1 MDKMK
6 NSGMSETM
14 QTLTRKSACV
24 MLSLLLLL
32 SAVLPVKAAAETA
45 SAKVVRVG
53 SFEDTFNYVNE
64 KGARKGYGYELLE
77 TLSGYTGW
85 QFEYVTCDWS
95 DCFEKLKN
103 GEVDIIGGISY
114 TEDRTQ
120 EMLFSDESMGVEK
133 YYLYADLSRAD
144 ISASDF
150 KTLNG
155 KKIGV
160 LMGTEPE
167 VMLAEWEEKYGLK
180 TEHVNISNNEDV
192 KQKLA
197 NHEIDCFVSLEE
209 SFWAERGISTITR
222 VGESGIYYAIN
233 KNRPDIK
240 EELDDAM
247 RALDEAVPFY
257 TADLYKRYFSMD
269 YTPILTGEE
278 KAWLRKHGAIR
289 MGFLASDSGVSTYDP
304 ATGEFTG
311 VITDYIQFAADC
323 LGNQELEFQLV
334 GYDSKEAELDALKSG
349 EIDMIFH
356 CDQNPNLAEEY
367 HFACTNTTWTSNLM
381 AVTNKQHFNENNV
394 NRIVVPQNKLSLKK
408 YLAFYYPQ
416 WEIVDCDTQED
427 AARLVKDGQADC
439 FVTGISSENKYSKKY
454 SFYSVPLVNPV
465 RSCFAVNSGNRSL
478 LSILNKT
485 IKAMPVNML
494 AGALAMYKSSARKVT
509 LSDFIR
515 DNFFKVMLIS
525 SIAVAVVLLTILMLL
540 QKARKAEAAARKAAS
555 DTQELNAKLQVAV
568 EKAESANRAK
578 STFLS
583 NMSHDIRT
591 PMNAIIGFTT
601 LALSNIDDTDRVK
614 DYLGKTLASSNHL
627 LSLIND
633 VLDMSRIES
642 GKIHLEE
649 VEVNLSD
656 VLHDLKTIVSGQIY
670 AKQLEL
676 YMDAMDVTDEDVY
689 CDKTRLNQILL
700 NLLSNAIKFTPAG
713 GTVSVRVRQ
722 LAGKVRGCGQYEF
735 RIKDNGIGMSQ
746 EFAQK
751 IFEPFERERT
761 STVSRIQGTGL
772 GMAITKNIV
781 DMMGGTIEV
790 QTAQGKGTEFT
801 VCVPMRAQTEQRPV
815 EKITELEGLKAL
827 VVDDD
832 FNTCDSVTKMLV
844 KVGMRAE
851 WTLSGKEAVLRA
863 RQSIEMSD
871 VYHAYIID
879 WRLPDMNG
887 IEVTRQ
893 IRSLHDDTPIIIL
906 TAYDWSDIEV
916 EAKAAGVTAFCA
928 KPMFMSD
935 LRETL
940 MSALGQKPADAV
952 QRLLP
957 EKNADFKGKHILLV
971 EDNELN
977 REIAQEIL
985 REYGF
990 LVDSAENGA
999 VAVEKVSTTAP
1010 GSYDLVLMDVQMPIM
1025 DGYTATRKIR
1035 ARRPK
1040 PLKSLRRHHGAGGR
1054 LGTQRR
1060 RVGHHPPLQT
1070 LRKAQLQPCGGRRQ
1084 PHEAHEHCHEAAVLS
1099 AVPAGLY

>member
-1 MDKMK
+1 MADEKRKPKRNCHPWQKWLPAAAAILLLVLLAVGFGVRYISFVSQTIYQESTSHLEEVLHKSNNMLKEMVRKNLTYLHLYNGFLASTSDEAEIRAYIEAAQQDTGFVGFYFLSYDGNYMTVTGETGYLGLQANLDEKLSKGEDIVMNAALPGKPQMLVFASPKTQGSYRGFAYDAIAIAYYNDAVLKLLDNSAFEGNASNYVIYPDGRVVIDNSVNRKETVYNFIAMLREHSDLSEKQVLALSDAFAQGSSGNLRVTLGGISYYLVYEGTAVQNWTMLGLVPVRVVNAGLDKLWFHTIQIVAGITVGIAVLVILMIVRRGHANLRRK
-6 NSGMSETM
+6 NTEISYRDE
-14 QTLTRKSACV
+14 LFKK
-24 MLSLLLLL
+24 LSLNVDDVFLMLDAETAKVDYVSPNIERLLGIPWREARQDARVLAALHPKDSPDRDKNYLEGLL
-32 SAVLPVKAAAETA
+32 SGQQREWDDEYGHLETGERRWFHIVAMGSDVEGRTKHILVMSDRTADKQVNQALSDAVAAAET
-45 SAKVVRVG
+45 
-53 SFEDTFNYVNE
+53 
-64 KGARKGYGYELLE
+64 
-77 TLSGYTGW
+77 
-85 QFEYVTCDWS
+85 
-95 DCFEKLKN
+95 
-103 GEVDIIGGISY
+103 
-114 TEDRTQ
+114 
-120 EMLFSDESMGVEK
+120 
-133 YYLYADLSRAD
+133 
-144 ISASDF
+144 
-150 KTLNG
+150 
-155 KKIGV
+155 
-160 LMGTEPE
+160 
-167 VMLAEWEEKYGLK
+167 
-180 TEHVNISNNEDV
+180 
-192 KQKLA
+192 
-197 NHEIDCFVSLEE
+197 
-209 SFWAERGISTITR
+209 
-222 VGESGIYYAIN
+222 
-233 KNRPDIK
+233 
-240 EELDDAM
+240 
-247 RALDEAVPFY
+247 
-257 TADLYKRYFSMD
+257 
-269 YTPILTGEE
+269 
-278 KAWLRKHGAIR
+278 
-289 MGFLASDSGVSTYDP
+289 
-304 ATGEFTG
+304 
-311 VITDYIQFAADC
+311 
-323 LGNQELEFQLV
+323 
-334 GYDSKEAELDALKSG
+334 
-349 EIDMIFH
+349 
-356 CDQNPNLAEEY
+356 
-367 HFACTNTTWTSNLM
+367 
-381 AVTNKQHFNENNV
+381 
-394 NRIVVPQNKLSLKK
+394 
-408 YLAFYYPQ
+408 
-416 WEIVDCDTQED
+416 
-427 AARLVKDGQADC
+427 
-439 FVTGISSENKYSKKY
+439 
-454 SFYSVPLVNPV
+454 
-465 RSCFAVNSGNRSL
+465 
-478 LSILNKT
+478 
-485 IKAMPVNML
+485 
-494 AGALAMYKSSARKVT
+494 
-509 LSDFIR
+509 
-515 DNFFKVMLIS
+515 
-525 SIAVAVVLLTILMLL
+525 
-540 QKARKAEAAARKAAS
+540 
-555 DTQELNAKLQVAV
+555 
-568 EKAESANRAK
+568 ANRAK

-601 LALSNIDDTDRVK
+601 LALSNINDAERVK

-670 AKQLEL
+670 AKQLEF

-781 DMMGGTIEV
+781 DMMGGTIKV
-790 QTAQGKGTEFT
+790 QTAQGKGSEFII
-801 VCVPMRAQTEQRPV
+801 CLPMRTQDEHRPV

-916 EAKAAGVTAFCA
+916 EAKAAGVTAFCS

-940 MSALGQKPADAV
+940 MSALGQNQTDAA
-952 QRLLP
+952 QELLP
-957 EKNADFKGKHILLV
+957 QKNADFKGRHILLV

-990 LVDSAENGA
+990 RVDTAENGA
-999 VAVEKVSTTAP
+999 VAVEKVCTAAP
-1010 GSYDLVLMDVQMPIM
+1010 GSYDLVLMDVQMPVM

-1035 ARRPK
+1035 ALDDPARAKIPILAMTANAFDEDRCNALESGMNGFLSK
-1040 PLKSLRRHHGAGGR
+1040 PIVIGDLVQELHKIL
-1054 LGTQRR
+1054 
-1060 RVGHHPPLQT
+1060 
-1070 LRKAQLQPCGGRRQ
+1070 
-1084 PHEAHEHCHEAAVLS
+1084 
-1099 AVPAGLY
+1099 

>member
-32 SAVLPVKAAAETA
+32 SAVLPVKAAEETA
-45 SAKVVRVG
+45 PVKVVRVG

-103 GEVDIIGGISY
+103 GEIDIIGGISY

-120 EMLFSDESMGVEK
+120 EMLFSDEPMGVEK

-289 MGFLASDSGVSTYDP
+289 MGFLASDSGVSTFDP

-394 NRIVVPQNKLSLKK
+394 NRIAVPQNKLSLKK

-509 LSDFIR
+509 LSDFIK

-735 RIKDNGIGMSQ
+735 RIKDNGIGMSP
-746 EFAQK
+746 EFAKK

-790 QTAQGKGTEFT
+790 QTAQGKGSEFIIR
-801 VCVPMRAQTEQRPV
+801 VPLRVQTEHRPV

-893 IRSLHDDTPIIIL
+893 IRSLNDDTPIIIL

-916 EAKAAGVTAFCA
+916 EAKAAGVTAFCS

-935 LRETL
+935 LRQTL
-940 MSALGQKPADAV
+940 MTALGQKV
-952 QRLLP
+952 TGEEEELLP
-957 EKNADFKGKHILLV
+957 NKSEDFKGKNILLV

-977 REIAQEIL
+977 REIAIEIL
-985 REYGF
+985 GEYGF
-990 LVDSAENGA
+990 RVDTAENGA
-999 VAVEKVSTTAP
+999 VALQKISTSAP
-1010 GSYDLVLMDVQMPIM
+1010 GCYDLVLMDVQMPIM
-1025 DGYTATRKIR
+1025 DGYEATRQIR
-1035 ARRPK
+1035 ALENPALAGIPILAMTANAFEEDKKSALDCGMNGFLSK
-1040 PLKSLRRHHGAGGR
+1040 PIIMEELVHE
-1054 LGTQRR
+1054 
-1060 RVGHHPPLQT
+1060 LQKI
-1070 LRKAQLQPCGGRRQ
+1070 L
-1084 PHEAHEHCHEAAVLS
+1084 
-1099 AVPAGLY
+1099 

>member
-103 GEVDIIGGISY
+103 GEIDIIGGISY

-120 EMLFSDESMGVEK
+120 EMLFSDEPMGVEK

-289 MGFLASDSGVSTYDP
+289 MGFLASDSGVSTFDP

-394 NRIVVPQNKLSLKK
+394 NRIAVPQNKLSLKK

-509 LSDFIR
+509 LSDFIK

-568 EKAESANRAK
+568 EKAETANRAK

-614 DYLGKTLASSNHL
+614 DYLAKTLASSNHL

-722 LAGKVRGCGQYEF
+722 LVGKVRGCGQYEF

-871 VYHAYIID
+871 AYHAYIID

-952 QRLLP
+952 QGLLP

-999 VAVEKVSTTAP
+999 VAVEKVSTAAP

-1035 ARRPK
+1035 ALDDPARAKLPIIAMTANAFDEDRRNALESGMNGFLSK
-1040 PLKSLRRHHGAGGR
+1040 PIVIDDLVQELHKIL
-1054 LGTQRR
+1054 
-1060 RVGHHPPLQT
+1060 
-1070 LRKAQLQPCGGRRQ
+1070 
-1084 PHEAHEHCHEAAVLS
+1084 
-1099 AVPAGLY
+1099 

>member
-64 KGARKGYGYELLE
+64 KGIRKGYGYELLQ

-85 QFEYVTCDWS
+85 QFEYVSCDWS

-103 GEVDIIGGISY
+103 GEIDIMGDISY
-114 TEDRTQ
+114 TPDRAE
-120 EMLFSDESMGVEK
+120 EMLFSDEPMGEEK
-133 YYLYADLSRAD
+133 YYLYADLSRED
-144 ISASDF
+144 ITASDF

-155 KKIGV
+155 KTIGV

-167 VMLAEWEEKYGLK
+167 VMLTEWEEKYDLK
-180 TEHVNISNNEDV
+180 TQHVNISNNEDV

-289 MGFLASDSGVSTYDP
+289 MGFLASDSGVSTFDP

-394 NRIVVPQNKLSLKK
+394 NRIAVPQNKLSLKK

-509 LSDFIR
+509 LSDFIK

-568 EKAESANRAK
+568 EKAETANRAK

-676 YMDAMDVTDEDVY
+676 YMDVMDVTDEDVY

-722 LAGKVRGCGQYEF
+722 LAGKVHGCGQYEF

-863 RQSIEMSD
+863 RQALEMSD

-999 VAVEKVSTTAP
+999 VAVEKVSTAAS

-1035 ARRPK
+1035 ALDDPARAKLPILAMTANAFDEDRRNALESGMNGFLSK
-1040 PLKSLRRHHGAGGR
+1040 PIVIDDLVQELHKIL
-1054 LGTQRR
+1054 
-1060 RVGHHPPLQT
+1060 
-1070 LRKAQLQPCGGRRQ
+1070 
-1084 PHEAHEHCHEAAVLS
+1084 
-1099 AVPAGLY
+1099 

>member
-103 GEVDIIGGISY
+103 GEIDIIGGISY

-120 EMLFSDESMGVEK
+120 EMLFSDEPMGVEK
-133 YYLYADLSRAD
+133 YYLYADLARAD

-289 MGFLASDSGVSTYDP
+289 MGFLASDSGVSTFDP

-394 NRIVVPQNKLSLKK
+394 NRIAVPQNKLSLKK

-509 LSDFIR
+509 LSDFIK

-676 YMDAMDVTDEDVY
+676 YMDVMDVTDEDVY

-863 RQSIEMSD
+863 RQALEMSD

-940 MSALGQKPADAV
+940 MSALGQKSADAV
-952 QRLLP
+952 QGLLP

-977 REIAQEIL
+977 REIAEELLKIQGL
-985 REYGF
+985 S
-990 LVDSAENGA
+990 VSCAENGQIA
-999 VAVEKVSTTAP
+999 V
-1010 GSYDLVLMDVQMPIM
+1010 DMF
-1025 DGYTATRKIR
+1025 
-1035 ARRPK
+1035 
-1040 PLKSLRRHHGAGGR
+1040 KSLPS
-1054 LGTQRR
+1054 
-1060 RVGHHPPLQT
+1060 PPEPIT
-1070 LRKAQLQPCGGRRQ
+1070 
-1084 PHEAHEHCHEAAVLS
+1084 S
-1099 AVPAGLY
+1099 S

>member
-1 MDKMK
+1 
-6 NSGMSETM
+6 M

-103 GEVDIIGGISY
+103 GEIDIIGGISY

-120 EMLFSDESMGVEK
+120 EMLFSDEPMGVEK

-155 KKIGV
+155 QKIGV

-209 SFWAERGISTITR
+209 SFWTERGISTITR

-289 MGFLASDSGVSTYDP
+289 MGFLASDSGVSTFDP

-394 NRIVVPQNKLSLKK
+394 NRIAVPQNKLSLKK

-509 LSDFIR
+509 LSDFIK

-601 LALSNIDDTDRVK
+601 LAISNIDDKNRVK
-614 DYLGKTLASSNHL
+614 DYLSKTLASSNHL

-670 AKQLEL
+670 AKQLEF

-722 LAGKVRGCGQYEF
+722 LAGKVHGCGQYEF
-735 RIKDNGIGMSQ
+735 RIKDNGIGMSP

-801 VCVPMRAQTEQRPV
+801 VCVPMCAQTEQRPV

-916 EAKAAGVTAFCA
+916 EAKAAGVTAFCS
-928 KPMFMSD
+928 KPMFLSD

-940 MSALGQKPADAV
+940 MSALGQKPMDAA
-952 QRLLP
+952 QGLLL

-999 VAVEKVSTTAP
+999 VAVEKVSTAAP

-1035 ARRPK
+1035 ALDDPARAKLPILAMTANAFDEDRRNALESGMNGFLSK
-1040 PLKSLRRHHGAGGR
+1040 PIVIGDLVQELHKIL
-1054 LGTQRR
+1054 
-1060 RVGHHPPLQT
+1060 
-1070 LRKAQLQPCGGRRQ
+1070 
-1084 PHEAHEHCHEAAVLS
+1084 
-1099 AVPAGLY
+1099 

>member
-77 TLSGYTGW
+77 TLSGYAGW

-103 GEVDIIGGISY
+103 GEIDIIGGISY

-120 EMLFSDESMGVEK
+120 EMLFSDEPMGVEK

-233 KNRPDIK
+233 KNWPDIK

-289 MGFLASDSGVSTYDP
+289 MGFLASDSGVSTFDP

-381 AVTNKQHFNENNV
+381 EVTNKQHFNENNV
-394 NRIVVPQNKLSLKK
+394 NRIAVPQNKLSLKK

-509 LSDFIR
+509 LSDFIK

-614 DYLGKTLASSNHL
+614 DYLAKTLASSNHL

-676 YMDAMDVTDEDVY
+676 YMDVMDVTDEDVY

-722 LAGKVRGCGQYEF
+722 LAGKVHGCGQYEF

-906 TAYDWSDIEV
+906 TAYDGSDIEV
-916 EAKAAGVTAFCA
+916 EAKAAGVTAFCS

-940 MSALGQKPADAV
+940 MSALGQKSADAV
-952 QRLLP
+952 QGLLP

-999 VAVEKVSTTAP
+999 VAVEKVSTAAP

-1035 ARRPK
+1035 ALDDPARAKLPILAMTANAFDEDRRNALESGMNGFLSK
-1040 PLKSLRRHHGAGGR
+1040 PIVIGDLVQELHKIL
-1054 LGTQRR
+1054 
-1060 RVGHHPPLQT
+1060 
-1070 LRKAQLQPCGGRRQ
+1070 
-1084 PHEAHEHCHEAAVLS
+1084 
-1099 AVPAGLY
+1099 

>member
-77 TLSGYTGW
+77 TLSGYAGW

-103 GEVDIIGGISY
+103 GEIDIIGGISY

-120 EMLFSDESMGVEK
+120 EMLFSDEPMGVEK

-289 MGFLASDSGVSTYDP
+289 MGFLASDSGVSTFDP

-323 LGNQELEFQLV
+323 LGNQKLEFQLV

-394 NRIVVPQNKLSLKK
+394 NRIAVPQNKLSLKK

-509 LSDFIR
+509 LSDFIK

-761 STVSRIQGTGL
+761 STVSGIQGTGL

-871 VYHAYIID
+871 AYHAYIID

-916 EAKAAGVTAFCA
+916 EAKAAGVTAFCS

-940 MSALGQKPADAV
+940 MNAIGQTQTDAA
-952 QRLLP
+952 QELLP
-957 EKNADFKGKHILLV
+957 EKNVGFKGRHILLV

-990 LVDSAENGA
+990 RVDPAENGA
-999 VAVEKVSTTAP
+999 VAVEKVRTAAP
-1010 GSYDLVLMDVQMPIM
+1010 GSYDLVLMDVQMPVM
-1025 DGYTATRKIR
+1025 DGYTATRQIR
-1035 ARRPK
+1035 ALGDPALAKIPILAMTANAFDEDRRNALESGMTGFLSK
-1040 PLKSLRRHHGAGGR
+1040 PIVIGDLV
-1054 LGTQRR
+1054 QE
-1060 RVGHHPPLQT
+1060 
-1070 LRKAQLQPCGGRRQ
+1070 LRKIL
-1084 PHEAHEHCHEAAVLS
+1084 
-1099 AVPAGLY
+1099 

>member
-1 MDKMK
+1 
-6 NSGMSETM
+6 M

-103 GEVDIIGGISY
+103 GEIDIIGGISY

-120 EMLFSDESMGVEK
+120 EMLFSDEPMGVEK
-133 YYLYADLSRAD
+133 YYLYADLARAD

-289 MGFLASDSGVSTYDP
+289 MGFLASDSGVSTFDP

-394 NRIVVPQNKLSLKK
+394 NRIAVPQNKLSLKK

-509 LSDFIR
+509 LSDFIK

-676 YMDAMDVTDEDVY
+676 YMDVMDVTDEDVY

-916 EAKAAGVTAFCA
+916 EAKAAGVTAFCS

-940 MSALGQKPADAV
+940 MSALGQKQTDAV
-952 QRLLP
+952 QGLLP
-957 EKNADFKGKHILLV
+957 DKNADFKGKHILLV

-999 VAVEKVSTTAP
+999 VAVEKVSTAAP

-1035 ARRPK
+1035 ALDDPARAKLPILAMTANAFDEDRRNALESGMNGFLSK
-1040 PLKSLRRHHGAGGR
+1040 PIVIDDLV
-1054 LGTQRR
+1054 QE
-1060 RVGHHPPLQT
+1060 
-1070 LRKAQLQPCGGRRQ
+1070 LRKIL
-1084 PHEAHEHCHEAAVLS
+1084 
-1099 AVPAGLY
+1099 

>member
-77 TLSGYTGW
+77 TLSGYAGW

-103 GEVDIIGGISY
+103 GEIDIIGGISY

-120 EMLFSDESMGVEK
+120 EMLFSDEPMGVEK
-133 YYLYADLSRAD
+133 YYLYADLARAD

-289 MGFLASDSGVSTYDP
+289 MGFLASDSGVSTFDP

-394 NRIVVPQNKLSLKK
+394 NRIAVPQNKLSLKK

-509 LSDFIR
+509 LSDFIK

-761 STVSRIQGTGL
+761 STVSGIQGTGL

-999 VAVEKVSTTAP
+999 VAVEKVSTAAP

-1035 ARRPK
+1035 ALDDPARAKLPILAMTANAFDEDRRNALESGMNGFLSK
-1040 PLKSLRRHHGAGGR
+1040 PIVIDDLV
-1054 LGTQRR
+1054 QE
-1060 RVGHHPPLQT
+1060 
-1070 LRKAQLQPCGGRRQ
+1070 LRKIL
-1084 PHEAHEHCHEAAVLS
+1084 
-1099 AVPAGLY
+1099 

>member
-1 MDKMK
+1 
-6 NSGMSETM
+6 M

-95 DCFEKLKN
+95 DCFEKLEN
-103 GEVDIIGGISY
+103 GEIDIMGGISY
-114 TEDRTQ
+114 TEDRTE
-120 EMLFSDESMGVEK
+120 EMLFSDEPMGVEK

-155 KKIGV
+155 QKIGV

-257 TADLYKRYFSMD
+257 TADLYQRYFSMD

-289 MGFLASDSGVSTYDP
+289 MGFLASDSGVSTFDP

-394 NRIVVPQNKLSLKK
+394 NRIAVPQNKLSLKK

-427 AARLVKDGQADC
+427 AAKLVKDGQADC

-509 LSDFIR
+509 LSDFIK

-676 YMDAMDVTDEDVY
+676 YMDVMDVTDEDVY

-722 LAGKVRGCGQYEF
+722 LAGKVHGCGQYEF

-916 EAKAAGVTAFCA
+916 EAKAAGVTAFCS

-985 REYGF
+985 QEYGF

-999 VAVEKVSTTAP
+999 VAVEKVSTAAP

-1035 ARRPK
+1035 ALDDPARAKLPILAMTANAFDEDRRNALESGMNGFLSK
-1040 PLKSLRRHHGAGGR
+1040 PIVIGDLVQELHKIL
-1054 LGTQRR
+1054 
-1060 RVGHHPPLQT
+1060 
-1070 LRKAQLQPCGGRRQ
+1070 
-1084 PHEAHEHCHEAAVLS
+1084 
-1099 AVPAGLY
+1099 

>member
-103 GEVDIIGGISY
+103 GEIDIIGGISY

-120 EMLFSDESMGVEK
+120 EMLFSDEPMGVEK
-133 YYLYADLSRAD
+133 YYLYADLARAD

-289 MGFLASDSGVSTYDP
+289 MGFLASDSGVSTFDP

-394 NRIVVPQNKLSLKK
+394 NRIAVPQNKLSLKK

-509 LSDFIR
+509 LSDFIK

-568 EKAESANRAK
+568 EKAETANRAK

-676 YMDAMDVTDEDVY
+676 YMDVMDVTDEDVY

-722 LAGKVRGCGQYEF
+722 LAGKVHGCGQYEF

-916 EAKAAGVTAFCA
+916 EAKAAGVTAFCS
-928 KPMFMSD
+928 KPMFLSD

-940 MSALGQKPADAV
+940 MSALDQKPADAV
-952 QRLLP
+952 QRLLL

-971 EDNELN
+971 KDNELN

-985 REYGF
+985 QEYGF

-999 VAVEKVSTTAP
+999 VAVEKVSTAAP

-1035 ARRPK
+1035 ALDDPARAKLPILAMTANAFDEDRRNALESGMNGFLSK
-1040 PLKSLRRHHGAGGR
+1040 PIVIGDLVQELHKIL
-1054 LGTQRR
+1054 
-1060 RVGHHPPLQT
+1060 
-1070 LRKAQLQPCGGRRQ
+1070 
-1084 PHEAHEHCHEAAVLS
+1084 
-1099 AVPAGLY
+1099 

>member
-103 GEVDIIGGISY
+103 GEIDIIGGISY

-120 EMLFSDESMGVEK
+120 EMLFSDEPMGVEK
-133 YYLYADLSRAD
+133 YYLYADLARAD

-289 MGFLASDSGVSTYDP
+289 MGFLASDSGVSTFDP

-394 NRIVVPQNKLSLKK
+394 NRIAVPQNKLSLKK

-509 LSDFIR
+509 LSDFIK

-614 DYLGKTLASSNHL
+614 DYLAKTLASSNHL

-676 YMDAMDVTDEDVY
+676 YMDVMDVTDEDVY

-722 LAGKVRGCGQYEF
+722 LAGPMHGCGQYEF

-916 EAKAAGVTAFCA
+916 EAKAAGVTAFCS

-985 REYGF
+985 QEYGF
-990 LVDSAENGA
+990 LVDTAENGA
-999 VAVEKVSTTAP
+999 VAVEKVSTAAP

-1035 ARRPK
+1035 ALDDPARAKLPILAMTANAFDEDRRNALESGMNGFLSK
-1040 PLKSLRRHHGAGGR
+1040 PIVIGDLVQELHKIL
-1054 LGTQRR
+1054 
-1060 RVGHHPPLQT
+1060 
-1070 LRKAQLQPCGGRRQ
+1070 
-1084 PHEAHEHCHEAAVLS
+1084 
-1099 AVPAGLY
+1099 

>member
-77 TLSGYTGW
+77 TLSGYAGW

-103 GEVDIIGGISY
+103 GEIDIIGGISY

-120 EMLFSDESMGVEK
+120 EMLFSDEPMGVEK

-233 KNRPDIK
+233 KNRPDLK
-240 EELDDAM
+240 EELDNAM

-289 MGFLASDSGVSTYDP
+289 MGFLASDSGVSTFDP

-394 NRIVVPQNKLSLKK
+394 NRIAVPQNKLSLKK

-509 LSDFIR
+509 LSDFIK

-656 VLHDLKTIVSGQIY
+656 VLHDLKTIVSGQIF

-676 YMDAMDVTDEDVY
+676 YMDVMDVTDEDVY

-761 STVSRIQGTGL
+761 STVSGIQGTGL

-999 VAVEKVSTTAP
+999 VAVEKVSTAAP

-1035 ARRPK
+1035 ALDDPARAKLPILAMTANAFDEDRRNALESGMNGFLSK
-1040 PLKSLRRHHGAGGR
+1040 PIVIDDLV
-1054 LGTQRR
+1054 QE
-1060 RVGHHPPLQT
+1060 
-1070 LRKAQLQPCGGRRQ
+1070 LRKIL
-1084 PHEAHEHCHEAAVLS
+1084 
-1099 AVPAGLY
+1099 

>member
-77 TLSGYTGW
+77 TLSGYAGW

-103 GEVDIIGGISY
+103 GEIDIIGGISY

-120 EMLFSDESMGVEK
+120 EMLFSDEPMGVEK

-289 MGFLASDSGVSTYDP
+289 MGFLASDSGVSTFDP

-394 NRIVVPQNKLSLKK
+394 NRIAVPQNKLSLKK

-427 AARLVKDGQADC
+427 AAKLVKDRQADC
-439 FVTGISSENKYSKKY
+439 FVTWISSENKYSKKY

-509 LSDFIR
+509 LSDFIK

-761 STVSRIQGTGL
+761 STVSGIQGTGL

-999 VAVEKVSTTAP
+999 VAVEKVSTAAP

-1035 ARRPK
+1035 ALDDPARAKLPILAMTANAFDEDRRNALESGMNGFLSK
-1040 PLKSLRRHHGAGGR
+1040 PIVIDDLV
-1054 LGTQRR
+1054 QE
-1060 RVGHHPPLQT
+1060 
-1070 LRKAQLQPCGGRRQ
+1070 LRKIL
-1084 PHEAHEHCHEAAVLS
+1084 
-1099 AVPAGLY
+1099 